1 MLGAAVLRIKVS
13 LFRCALTILC
23 LYKEKTMNG
32 GELGRVCADGE
43 IIFKE
48 GEKGEVMYVIQSG
61 RVRITKQTLDGDI
74 TIATLERGEIIGEMS
89 LFDKL
94 PRSAT
99 AIACGEARL
108 LSIDKK
114 KLFSNISRDPTLV
127 FRILETMSQRIRKL
141 NENLAKLEKDRVGI
155 LKLYVKVEDICCMVL
170 EEAKNAVKA
179 DNGSVMILN
188 DEKLL
193 SVKAAFGEKSDHTV
207 KLAVGYGIAGDV
219 LKTGMAELINNV
231 SMDPRFVHGTMPV
244 KSLLCVPLKCRNDV
258 FGVINMSNISE
269 RLFSLND
276 LKFLNSLSL
285 YASIAIQN
293 ALNFSRLKTVADE
306 VLMRVTMLN
315 TVTI

>member
-32 GELGRVCADGE
+32 GELGRVCA
-43 IIFKE
+43 
-48 GEKGEVMYVIQSG
+48 
-61 RVRITKQTLDGDI
+61 DGDI

-141 NENLAKLEKDRVGI
+141 NENLAEVEKDRVGI

-170 EEAKNAVKA
+170 EEAKKAVKA

-188 DEKLL
+188 DEKML
-193 SVKAAFGEKSDHTV
+193 SVKG
-207 KLAVGYGIAGDV
+207 
-219 LKTGMAELINNV
+219 
-231 SMDPRFVHGTMPV
+231 
-244 KSLLCVPLKCRNDV
+244 
-258 FGVINMSNISE
+258 
-269 RLFSLND
+269 
-276 LKFLNSLSL
+276 
-285 YASIAIQN
+285 
-293 ALNFSRLKTVADE
+293 
-306 VLMRVTMLN
+306 
-315 TVTI
+315 

>member
-61 RVRITKQTLDGDI
+61 RVRITK
-74 TIATLERGEIIGEMS
+74 
-89 LFDKL
+89 
-94 PRSAT
+94 
-99 AIACGEARL
+99 
-108 LSIDKK
+108 
-114 KLFSNISRDPTLV
+114 PTLV

-170 EEAKNAVKA
+170 EEAKKAVKA

-231 SMDPRFVHGTMPV
+231 SMDARFVHGTMPV

-258 FGVINMSNISE
+258 FGVINMSNSSE

-276 LKFLNSLSL
+276 LEFLSLLSL